1 MYLLFTAKPN
11 TIYICYVNPSM
22 TLDDY
27 LVSKQKQGAISAET
41 ATSIMRLADAAHRL
55 TAIIRQHG
63 TIGDGKT
70 DLAPNNLPPNNLA
83 ESVGASGKNSTGD
96 TQKQLDVLA
105 NDIIAE
111 CLADCGAAFL
121 LSEEEATP
129 RPLTTANKRDSD
141 QVLVAVDPL
150 DGSSNIDVNITI
162 GTIFSVMPYQHGKP
176 PHPCA
181 GRKQLAA
188 GFFAYG
194 PQTVLVLGVADTT
207 PPQGF
212 VMNEATSAN
221 TPASQAFTALP
232 TPFTIPATTNEFAIN
247 SAYANYWHPP
257 MSAWIA
263 EVTQGKHGVR
273 HKDYRMRWV
282 GSLVADAWRIF
293 CRGGI
298 FLYPADKREHHAQ
311 GRLRL
316 VYEANPIAFLAEKA
330 GGAASDGATAILDVE
345 VKEIHQ
351 RTPFF
356 FGASGEVERLIAL
369 HKSPPKAS
377 KIPVK

>member
-1 MYLLFTAKPN
+1 
-11 TIYICYVNPSM
+11 M

-27 LVSKQKQGAISAET
+27 LADKQAQGAISPET
-41 ATSIMRLADAAHRL
+41 KSSIMRLADAAHRL
-55 TAIIRQHG
+55 TAIIRRHG
-63 TIGDGKT
+63 TIGDAKT
-70 DLAPNNLPPNNLA
+70 DLAEVVG
-83 ESVGASGKNSTGD
+83 ESGTNSTGD
-96 TQKQLDVLA
+96 AQKKLDVLA
-105 NDIIAE
+105 NAIIAE
-111 CLADCGAAFL
+111 CLTDCGTAFL

-129 RPLTTANKRDSD
+129 RPLTTTNKNSD

-176 PHPCA
+176 PHPCM
-181 GRKQLAA
+181 GRDQLAA

-194 PQTVLVLGVADTT
+194 PQTVLVLAVADAT

-212 VMNEATSAN
+212 VMDEAAPAN
-221 TPASQAFTALP
+221 IPASQAFTALP
-232 TPFTIPATTNEFAIN
+232 TPFTIPPTTSEFAIN

-257 MSAWIA
+257 MSAWLA
-263 EVTQGKHGVR
+263 EVTQGKHGIR

-298 FLYPADKREHHAQ
+298 FLYPADKRESHAQ

-316 VYEANPIAFLAEKA
+316 VYEANPIAFLVEKA
-330 GGAASDGATAILDVE
+330 GGTASDGAMAILDVE

-351 RTPFF
+351 RTPLF
-356 FGASGEVERLIAL
+356 FGASEEVARLIAL
-369 HKSPPKAS
+369 HKSPS
-377 KIPVK
+377 QNPVK